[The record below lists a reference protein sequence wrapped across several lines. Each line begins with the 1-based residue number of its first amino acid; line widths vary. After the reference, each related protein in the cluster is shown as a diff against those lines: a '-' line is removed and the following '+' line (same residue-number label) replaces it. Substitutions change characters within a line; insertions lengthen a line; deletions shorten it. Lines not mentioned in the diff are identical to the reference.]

1 MRLTLTDG
9 PIARKTS
16 HPTTQSPRIPKEDN
30 MQGFLSV
37 WCFNE
42 YNLLLEQPHGAK
54 RPPMLDEFT
63 LCLVTWGM
71 KGKCYSLVIE

>member
-16 HPTTQSPRIPKEDN
+16 HPPTQSPGAPREDN
-30 MQGFLSV
+30 MQGLLSV

-42 YNLLLEQPHGAK
+42 YNLPLGQPRCAK
-54 RPPMLDEFT
+54 RRPMLDKFT
-63 LCLVTWGM
+63 PLSRGLG
-71 KGKCYSLVIE
+71 GGSDG